1 MKKFFPWSYS
11 KAGLL
16 IGLIYYIL
24 VALVASLIIGFAN
37 VLVGWIPVVGAIV
50 AWALRIVGI
59 IVDAWVV
66 IGIVLRVLVT
76 LKIVK

>member
-11 KAGLL
+11 KAGLI

-24 VALVASLIIGFAN
+24 VALVASLLIVFAGT
-37 VLVGWIPVVGAIV
+37 LVGWIPVVGRITSLALKIISIV
-50 AWALRIVGI
+50 
-59 IVDAWVV
+59 VDGWVV

-76 LKIVK
+76 LKILR

>member
-16 IGLIYYIL
+16 IGLLYYVL
-24 VALVASLIIGFAN
+24 VALVASLLIGFAGAIT
-37 VLVGWIPVVGAIV
+37 GWIPVAGGIV

-59 IVDAWVV
+59 IVDVWVV
-66 IGIVLRVLVT
+66 IGIVLRILVT
-76 LKIVK
+76 LKIVR